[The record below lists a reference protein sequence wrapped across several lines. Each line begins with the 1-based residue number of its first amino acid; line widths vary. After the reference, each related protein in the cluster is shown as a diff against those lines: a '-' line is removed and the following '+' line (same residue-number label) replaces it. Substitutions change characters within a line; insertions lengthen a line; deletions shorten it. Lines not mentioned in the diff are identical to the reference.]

1 MVGMVEIQ
9 AVMSNCPER
18 LTTGIGLIVTMR
30 IYITAAAF
38 KPLKSFGQSENATS
52 MGFNEG
58 TETHE
63 ER

>member
-1 MVGMVEIQ
+1 MVEIQ
-9 AVMSNCPER
+9 AVMTDCPER

-38 KPLKSFGQSENATS
+38 ESLKSSGQSENTTP